1 MFNEVVF
8 VVPHICAQYCL
19 VLFYMFEML
28 SQLEQLHL
36 CTNMHLSVLH
46 HKLSSALMQVNA
58 IKLTYV
64 N

>member
-8 VVPHICAQYCL
+8 VVPDICARYYL

-36 CTNMHLSVLH
+36 STHIHLNVLH
-46 HKLSSALMQVNA
+46 HKLSSALMQVDA

-64 N
+64 S